1 MRIMSLAAIAV
12 LAAASAT
19 QAQVPDHGIGLGVSL
34 SPSALVEVSSQ
45 TTIMLP
51 IGFGNFYLPIIAGP
65 HLKLEPE
72 FGIWHT
78 SSSTSYGG
86 SSWSSSGAI
95 LRVGAGVFRLLRVGG
110 GTALYVGPR
119 VAMVRNS
126 DSQTSSASTT
136 SSHQT
141 NWSFGLAIGGEHF
154 FSPHFSLG
162 GEVQL
167 NYISVGK
174 QEVEPNPNPGTT
186 PSTDEHMITNNG
198 LIFIRLY
205 R

>member
-1 MRIMSLAAIAV
+1 
-12 LAAASAT
+12 
-19 QAQVPDHGIGLGVSL
+19 
-34 SPSALVEVSSQ
+34 
-45 TTIMLP
+45 
-51 IGFGNFYLPIIAGP
+51 
-65 HLKLEPE
+65 
-72 FGIWHT
+72 
-78 SSSTSYGG
+78 
-86 SSWSSSGAI
+86 
-95 LRVGAGVFRLLRVGG
+95 VFRFVRVGG

-119 VAMVRNS
+119 VVMIRES
-126 DSQTSSASTT
+126 SSTSFTGSPGS

-167 NYISVGK
+167 NYISIGDTVY
-174 QEVEPNPNPGTT
+174 EPSGGPT
-186 PSTDEHMITNNG
+186 PSTSNSMITNNG

>member
-1 MRIMSLAAIAV
+1 MRTTFLAALAV
-12 LAAASAT
+12 LAAASAA
-19 QAQVPDHGIGLGVSL
+19 QAQVPDHGVGLGVSL
-34 SPSALVEVSSQ
+34 NPAAIVAEGAEGTLL
-45 TTIMLP
+45 LP
-51 IGFGNFYLPIIAGP
+51 AGFGNIYLPIIAGP
-65 HLKLEPE
+65 HLKFEPE
-72 FGIWHT
+72 FGIWRT
-78 SSSTSYGG
+78 SSSSSFAG
-86 SSWSSSGAI
+86 SSSSSSSTL
-95 LRVGAGVFRLLRVGG
+95 LRVGAGLFRFVRVGG

-119 VAMVRNS
+119 VVMIRES
-126 DSQTSSASTT
+126 SSTSFTGSPGS

-167 NYISVGK
+167 NYISVGTEE
-174 QEVEPNPNPGTT
+174 QT
-186 PSTDEHMITNNG
+186 PPPTFQPSASSSIITNNG